1 MTALAAAPVD
11 DKARI
16 AAPRILVFSTNNIS
30 DPGID
35 LAGSAHLHYSPGV
48 MVISMPCTS
57 GIRPSWILH
66 AIKQGFDG
74 VFIASDGDECAYLPD
89 CAERASRIMAEA
101 QTLLKAEGFAAAPE
115 DGGHLLGLRR
125 ELRQAHDQ
133 FSEGADRARPSRGAK
148 PWTTT
153 RSSSAAA
160 SPAWSR
166 PSSSATWAT
175 RSCSSRRRPASAA
188 G

>member
-11 DKARI
+11 EKTLV

-48 MVISMPCTS
+48 RVISMPCTS

-66 AIKQGFDG
+66 AIQVGFDG

-89 CAERASRIMAEA
+89 CAKRASRIVAEG
-101 QTLLKAEGFAAAPE
+101 QTLLKANGYEASRLKMAAICSVCAENFAK
-115 DGGHLLGLRR
+115 HMT
-125 ELRQAHDQ
+125 Q
-133 FSEGADRARPSRGAK
+133 FSLTLAGM
-148 PWTTT
+148 
-153 RSSSAAA
+153 RS
-160 SPAWSR
+160 
-166 PSSSATWAT
+166 TGV
-175 RSCSSRRRPASAA
+175 RS
-188 G
+188 

>member
-48 MVISMPCTS
+48 RVIAMPCTS

-66 AIKQGFDG
+66 AIKQGFEG

-89 CAERASRIMAEA
+89 CARRASRIVAEA
-101 QTLLKAEGFAAAPE
+101 QTMLKAAGLSPQRLKMAAICSVCAENFAKHMT
-115 DGGHLLGLRR
+115 G
-125 ELRQAHDQ
+125 
-133 FSEGADRARPSRGAK
+133 FSEALVALRA
-148 PWTTT
+148 TE
-153 RSSSAAA
+153 
-160 SPAWSR
+160 
-166 PSSSATWAT
+166 
-175 RSCSSRRRPASAA
+175 AA
-188 G
+188 GASR